1 MTDDEAVAVAMLRSV
16 ADHDK
21 VDVLAPK
28 GDMVVC
34 TPAELA
40 RAMRAYGKACADAAT
55 ERAAKVCD
63 DMVLYT
69 GYDCA
74 AAIRGS

>member
-1 MTDDEAVAVAMLRSV
+1 MTDDEAVAMLRSV

-21 VDVLAPK
+21 VDVLVPK

-40 RAMRAYGKACADAAT
+40 RAMRAYGKACADA
-55 ERAAKVCD
+55 ERERVMADLRQALQD
-63 DMVLYT
+63 DSNT
-69 GYDCA
+69 T
-74 AAIRGS
+74 AIRKGE